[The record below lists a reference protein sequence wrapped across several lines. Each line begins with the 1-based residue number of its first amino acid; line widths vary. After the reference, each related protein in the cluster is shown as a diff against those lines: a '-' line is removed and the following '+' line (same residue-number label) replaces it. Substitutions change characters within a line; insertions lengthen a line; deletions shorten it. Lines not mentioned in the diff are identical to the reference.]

1 LFSAIKRFATSLA
14 QADGLR
20 DRPAVLSSNWK
31 NLVKSAKRPFSV
43 NRGARAPWEIFAQR
57 YRAAQVPLV
66 MNFSPLNR
74 LLITVKIGLDHY
86 VSTDSDRTHR
96 LLSRPATWRKVD
108 WPYNEVF
115 ASPPLS

>member
-43 NRGARAPWEIFAQR
+43 NRGARAPQEIFAQR

-74 LLITVKIGLDHY
+74 LLCHGQERPRPLRKYGFRSSASTAVTPSHMAQSGLA
-86 VSTDSDRTHR
+86 V
-96 LLSRPATWRKVD
+96 
-108 WPYNEVF
+108 
-115 ASPPLS
+115 